1 MAQLTRFEKQNPLKF
16 SSKPLKN
23 YPKKVRNGTNQN
35 RENLFQKKKKLT
47 CSNEVKM
54 KWGSNTRSGQDPVS
68 ESGLIV
74 IDDGVFAF
82 AFVFVVP
89 IRVRKQVKTRTK
101 KLKRKE

>member
-1 MAQLTRFEKQNPLKF
+1 
-16 SSKPLKN
+16 
-23 YPKKVRNGTNQN
+23 
-35 RENLFQKKKKLT
+35 
-47 CSNEVKM
+47 M

-82 AFVFVVP
+82 AFVFVVQ